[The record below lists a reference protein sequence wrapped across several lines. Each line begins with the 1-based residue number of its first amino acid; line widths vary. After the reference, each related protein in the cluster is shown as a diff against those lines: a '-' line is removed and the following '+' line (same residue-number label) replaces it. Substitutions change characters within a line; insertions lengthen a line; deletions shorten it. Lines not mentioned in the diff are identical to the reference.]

1 MKRRSKAGGKSAK
14 AQPSESLK
22 LKPDTVPK
30 AAAGRSSAMQQT
42 ADWLERL
49 GLGQH
54 AQRFAEN
61 DIDISVLPHLTD
73 ENLKELGISLGHRA
87 KLLAA
92 IRELGGTLTTVEPT
106 VTPTEPKPQDA
117 AERRQVTVMFSDL
130 VGSTALSARMDPEDL
145 REVISAY
152 QKCVA
157 ETVERFGG
165 FVAKYMGDGVL
176 VYFGYPQ
183 AHEDDAERAVRAG
196 LGLVAAVGALQS
208 HAGLQTRVG
217 IATGLVV
224 VGDLIGSGGSQ
235 EQAIVGETPNL
246 AARLQGIAEPNSVV
260 IAESTRKLVGNL
272 FELEDLGAQD
282 LKGISGPVRAWAA
295 QRASCGG
302 EPFRGDAH
310 GRPDCARRAR
320 RRA

>member
-14 AQPSESLK
+14 VQPSESLK
-22 LKPDTVPK
+22 PKPDTVPK

-61 DIDISVLPHLTD
+61 DISFSVLPDLTD
-73 ENLKELGISLGHRA
+73 QDLKEIGVSLGHRRQ
-87 KLLAA
+87 LLRAIAELNGVEKSAPKSAPSAA
-92 IRELGGTLTTVEPT
+92 APVVPHE
-106 VTPTEPKPQDA
+106 A

-152 QKCVA
+152 QNCVA
-157 ETVERFGG
+157 ETVRRFDG

-196 LGLVAAVGALQS
+196 LELIRRDQGKRDHERSTPCWSMMRSTSFKCSAVRVALRCCHSSGSRGRALEGAPATMRSPLV
-208 HAGLQTRVG
+208 R
-217 IATGLVV
+217 
-224 VGDLIGSGGSQ
+224 
-235 EQAIVGETPNL
+235 
-246 AARLQGIAEPNSVV
+246 
-260 IAESTRKLVGNL
+260 
-272 FELEDLGAQD
+272 
-282 LKGISGPVRAWAA
+282 
-295 QRASCGG
+295 
-302 EPFRGDAH
+302 
-310 GRPDCARRAR
+310 
-320 RRA
+320 